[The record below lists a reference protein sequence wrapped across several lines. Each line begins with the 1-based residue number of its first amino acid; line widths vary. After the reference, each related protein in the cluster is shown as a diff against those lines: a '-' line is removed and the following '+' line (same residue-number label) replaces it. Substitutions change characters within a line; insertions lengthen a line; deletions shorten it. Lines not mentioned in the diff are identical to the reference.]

1 MSALIEDYLREVQA
15 SLRVDATRKRQIAD
29 ELRTHLTERV
39 ADELADDPS
48 RPRDDVERE
57 VLRDFG
63 NPRDLALAYE
73 PEGGEPVLLNQSG
86 DIVLRLGRAS
96 ARAAKAV
103 GRGTTK
109 VLKVTAIVLAGLLV
123 VALGVGAWAYYEIKP
138 YIPTI
143 VESQEPV
150 YSYSEG
156 CATACSG
163 AYPPDTF
170 SVREGAETVRFD
182 LRVRYDHDWET
193 DERVGAGNV
202 TVRIADPSGALRFER
217 TLSVDNETRFHHEA
231 SWASMPGNWTAS
243 YEFDGFVGH
252 IELETYAYGFPRP

>member
-1 MSALIEDYLREVQA
+1 MSALIEDYLREVSA
-15 SLRVDATRKRQIAD
+15 SLRVDATRKRQIVD

-39 ADELADDPS
+39 AEDVAASPE
-48 RPRDDVERE
+48 RPRDEVERE

-73 PEGGEPVLLNQSG
+73 PDGGAPVLLNQSG

-109 VLKVTAIVLAGLLV
+109 VLKVTAIALAVLLV

-143 VESQEPV
+143 IESQEPV
-150 YSYSEG
+150 YSYYES
-156 CATACSG
+156 CTTTCSG
-163 AYPPDTF
+163 LYPADTF
-170 SVREGAETVRFD
+170 HVREGAETVRFD
-182 LRVRYDHDWET
+182 LRVRYDNDWET
-193 DERVGAGNV
+193 DEHRGAGNV
-202 TVRIADPSGALRFER
+202 TVKLLDPAGVARYER
-217 TLSVDNETRFHHEA
+217 TLAVTNETWVHHEA
-231 SWASMPGNWTAS
+231 SWGAMPGNWSAT
-243 YEFDGFVGH
+243 YEFDAFVGT
-252 IELETYAYGFPRP
+252 IEVETYAYGFPRP